1 MTLILVRHGESL
13 GNIRGLMQG
22 QLDMPL
28 TDTGREQAIS
38 VAERLKFEGGAHRI
52 VASPLVR
59 AYATAEVIG
68 RVLSLPVIGDQRL
81 MEYDFG
87 EASGLKVSEVRDR
100 YPGWSWLSDKVDSVE
115 VPQIPGEEGLA
126 DFEARVFKA
135 VSEFVALDGQTIVVT
150 HGGVVMA
157 VLNAVLQTHGNLVT
171 GSRRAPFPMKN
182 CSITELG
189 QDAEG
194 RLVLRR
200 HNDYC
205 HLPAA

>member
-1 MTLILVRHGESL
+1 MTLILVRHGESQ

-28 TDTGREQAIS
+28 TDAGREQAAF
-38 VAERLKFEGGAHRI
+38 VAERLKFEGGAQRI

-59 AYATAEVIG
+59 AYATAEVAG
-68 RVLSLPVIGDQRL
+68 KVLGLSVSGDKRL

-87 EASGLKVSEVRDR
+87 EASGLTVSEVLER
-100 YPGWSWLSDKVDSVE
+100 YPGWSWLSDE
-115 VPQIPGEEGLA
+115 VKSEGHFYIPGEEGWSA
-126 DFEARVFKA
+126 FQERVFGA
-135 VSEFVALDGQTIVVT
+135 VTELVGLDGQTIAVT

-157 VLNAVLQTHGNLVT
+157 ALNAVMRTHGKSAP
-171 GSRRAPFPMKN
+171 GSRRVPFPMKN

-189 QDAEG
+189 RDEKG
-194 RLVLRR
+194 RLVLQR

-205 HLPAA
+205 HLPVA